1 MGRIFFM
8 ALIGALAGLLA
19 WAITA
24 PLAPAKDTVTIVPG
38 SSQRVE
44 GTAGGPSIEI
54 PNPNGNTISE
64 ADTQRL
70 QEAEQS
76 FDQKFAVYENWF
88 IYALGAFIGL
98 AMGAGYGM
106 FQGSKMHA
114 LRGGGI
120 GLLVGIIGAKM
131 GMVIGGALVTGI
143 LGSTGVLSS
152 PATAIPVKMFGR
164 TLVCA
169 PVGALLGLVMGIP
182 SKSLK
187 QSTLGLIGGAIGG
200 AISGFIFD
208 PISSTIANLTIT
220 PSNNS
225 EIGGPGRLIFAVVLG
240 LAIGLFTSLI
250 QLASKTA
257 WVRRIYGRNEFKE
270 YIVDAPQTTIGR
282 NETCH
287 IFVGGDPGI
296 APIHCVIQRHQGNYF
311 LADCQT
317 GMPTLLNGQP
327 IQQVPLFSGAMI
339 QIGSTQLEFVL
350 KQGSA
355 PQKASE
361 QFRAQQYSAAAQ
373 QAVPAGVQGYAQP
386 AGVPMQTQ
394 MQMPVQTQMPTQM
407 QPTPLPGNMPTMVQ
421 SAFFPQQTQSAPTP
435 AMGNYCLVAQSGPLS
450 GQRYPINSMME
461 IGRENPTIPL
471 SWDSMISRRHLSI
484 MPSAGGVT
492 VTDLGSTNGTFIND
506 QRIST
511 SALKLGD
518 ILRIGATTFRVESL

>member
-19 WAITA
+19 WTA
-24 PLAPAKDTVTIVPG
+24 TAWMAPAKDSVTLIPG
-38 SSQRVE
+38 SSQRIE
-44 GTAGGPSIEI
+44 NPAGGPAIEI
-54 PNPNGNTISE
+54 PNNNGNTISE
-64 ADTQRL
+64 ADAQKL
-70 QEAEQS
+70 QEANQS
-76 FDQKFAVYENWF
+76 FEQRYAKYESWL
-88 IYALGAFIGL
+88 IYAIGAFIGL

-120 GLLVGIIGAKM
+120 GIVVGIIGAKL
-131 GMVIGGALVTGI
+131 GYAIGGAIVTAI
-143 LGSTGVLSS
+143 LGNVGVLSS
-152 PATAIPVKMFGR
+152 PATAVPVKMFGR
-164 TLVCA
+164 TLVGA
-169 PVGALLGLVMGIP
+169 PIGALLGLVMGIP

-200 AISGFIFD
+200 AIGGFIFD
-208 PISSTIANLTIT
+208 PISSAVSQVTLT
-220 PSNNS
+220 PGQNS
-225 EIGGPGRLIFAVVLG
+225 EIGGPGRLVFAILLG
-240 LAIGLFTSLI
+240 LSIGLFTSLI

-339 QIGSTQLEFVL
+339 QIGSTQLEFVM

-355 PQKASE
+355 PQKAAE
-361 QFRAQQYSAAAQ
+361 QFRAQQYAAAAHQ
-373 QAVPAGVQGYAQP
+373 QPVPAGVQGYAQP
-386 AGVPMQTQ
+386 AGAPMQA
-394 MQMPVQTQMPTQM
+394 PMPTQM
-407 QPTPLPGNMPTMVQ
+407 QPQQTMGATPLPGNIPTMVQ
-421 SAFFPQQTQSAPTP
+421 GAFFPQQSQSAPTP
-435 AMGNYCLVAQSGPLS
+435 SMGSYCLVAQSGPLS
-450 GQRYPINSMME
+450 GQRYPVNSMME
-461 IGRENPTIPL
+461 IGRDSQTIPL

-484 MPSAGGVT
+484 MPSPAGVT
-492 VTDLGSTNGTFIND
+492 VTDLGSTNGTYIND
-506 QRIST
+506 QRITT
-511 SALKLGD
+511 SSLKQGD
-518 ILRIGATTFRVESL
+518 ILRIGATTFRVEPL